1 MSFRRDP
8 AEEPCIPI
16 FESIMNIN
24 GSNVMW
30 HLLFI
35 LTGLVFLSCTSST
48 EPQTKESVAK
58 PMLFDSIAQDYYD
71 DYVALYPISAMMNGD
86 NRYNDTFPNE
96 LTVDFRQ
103 QVTAMNDFYLG
114 QLNLINRDSLSP
126 DAQINYDVLLYQC
139 QSSIEEQKFNQHLLP
154 INQMFSPPILM
165 GMLASGQSAQPFETV
180 KDYENWLNRLRGFTQ
195 WVDTAIVNMKTG
207 IQKGYVLPEA
217 LTKKVVPLLEPFTRA
232 PVEEHLFY
240 TPVKNFP
247 ADFSEGDKKRLA
259 DQFKTIIADT
269 LIPMYTKLT
278 SFMDTEYLAAS
289 RKTSGINSFPDGKL
303 WYDQLIHQYTT
314 VDKTADE
321 IFALG
326 ENEVAR
332 ITAEMETIKQEVGFK
347 GTLKEF
353 FTHLRN
359 KKELMP
365 FRKPEEVIA
374 NFNAIYDRMKPQ
386 LKILFNTEP
395 VTPFEV
401 RRTEAFRE
409 ASASAE
415 YYAGLPD
422 GSRPGIF
429 YVPIRDIRQ
438 YNTLQDETLFL
449 HEAIPGHHYQVSLQ
463 RENENLPKFRKLIS
477 FTVYA
482 EGWGLYAES
491 LGNEL
496 GLYTDPYQ
504 RFGNLS
510 GEIHRAIRLVVDAG
524 IHSRGWTREQAIQ
537 YSLEHEA
544 VPEASVIAEIE
555 RYMAFPGQA
564 LSYKVGQLK
573 IIELRAKAEA
583 DLGDK
588 FNIAEFHQRVLES
601 GSLPLNILEMK
612 ITAWINAK
620 KIT

>member
-1 MSFRRDP
+1 MSINSSIAWRLLVILGGFASFACASETERQSYGQ
-8 AEEPCIPI
+8 AE
-16 FESIMNIN
+16 
-24 GSNVMW
+24 
-30 HLLFI
+30 
-35 LTGLVFLSCTSST
+35 
-48 EPQTKESVAK
+48 K
-58 PMLFDSIAQDYYD
+58 PMMFDSIVQHYYEDYA
-71 DYVALYPISAMMNGD
+71 VLYPISAMVNGD
-86 NRYNDTFPNE
+86 NRYNATYPND
-96 LTVDFRQ
+96 LTLSFRK
-103 QVTAMNDFYLG
+103 QVTTMNDYYIH
-114 QLNLINRDSLSP
+114 QLNLINRDSLSA
-126 DAQINYDVLLYQC
+126 DAQTDFDVLLYQC
-139 QSSIEEQKFNQHLLP
+139 ESSNEEQKFNQRLFP
-154 INQMFSPPILM
+154 VNQMFSPPILM
-165 GMLASGQSAQPFETV
+165 GMFASGQNAQPFETI
-180 KDYENWLNRLRGFTQ
+180 KDYENWLNRLRGFTN
-195 WVDTAIVNMKTG
+195 WVDTAIVNMQAG
-207 IQKGYVLPEA
+207 IRKGYVLPES
-217 LTKKVVPLLEPFTRA
+217 LTKKVVPLLEPFTHTA
-232 PVEEHLFY
+232 VEEHLFFA
-240 TPVKNFP
+240 PVKNFP
-247 ADFSEGDKKRLA
+247 PGFSDADKQRITGQYKAIIGD
-259 DQFKTIIADT
+259 TI
-269 LIPMYTKLT
+269 IPMYTRLT
-278 SFMDTEYLAAS
+278 SFLHTDYLTAS

-326 ENEVAR
+326 EQEVAR
-332 ITAEMETIKQEVGFK
+332 ITAEMETIKKEVGFN
-347 GTLKEF
+347 GTLKDF

-359 KKELMP
+359 KKELMS

-374 NFNAIYDRMKPQ
+374 NFNAIHNRMKPQ

-395 VTPFEV
+395 LTPFEV

-415 YYAGLPD
+415 YFPGLPD
-422 GSRPGIF
+422 GTRPGIF
-429 YVPIRDIRQ
+429 YIPIRDVRK

-463 RENENLPKFRKLIS
+463 QENKNLPRFRKLFS
-477 FTVYA
+477 FAAYD

-491 LGNEL
+491 LGEEL

-583 DLGDK
+583 QLGNK

-601 GSLPLNILEMK
+601 GSLPLNILEKK
-612 ITAWINAK
+612 INAWISSK